1 MIDDKKERI
10 SILLFKCITGN
21 ITEEEQQMVDHWRQE
36 NEANERLYSR
46 LMDTCYLEKEYHR
59 RKMMNIQRPME
70 DMQKRIK
77 ERAPRNF
84 SIQWK
89 PLVAAASV
97 ALLFCIG
104 FVRFQINSSDNRK
117 ANNVQQTLALA
128 DIKPGTRQA
137 TLTLTDGKKVQL
149 GEDSQINLQTLGKHQ
164 SLAQAVSNLKQ
175 LSLEVPRGG
184 EFKVVLEDSTEVWL
198 NSESKLIY
206 PESFAQ
212 NERRVIV
219 KGEAYF
225 KVTKDPKRPFY
236 VETDGQQVRVYGTE
250 FNIRSYAEDKQV
262 YTTLIEGS
270 IALSKLNE
278 KSGELLLT
286 PGHQAL
292 FDKREAT
299 TFVQSV
305 DTAVVTSW
313 KKGRFVFEGQN
324 LEQIMCDLSRWYN
337 FDYKFK
343 EESLRRIEFMGSI
356 PRYNDFPST
365 LALLKK
371 SGGIEFHLEGST
383 VIISQE
389 KKPEH

>member
-1 MIDDKKERI
+1 M
-10 SILLFKCITGN
+10 
-21 ITEEEQQMVDHWRQE
+21 
-36 NEANERLYSR
+36 
-46 LMDTCYLEKEYHR
+46 
-59 RKMMNIQRPME
+59 
-70 DMQKRIK
+70 
-77 ERAPRNF
+77 
-84 SIQWK
+84 
-89 PLVAAASV
+89 
-97 ALLFCIG
+97 
-104 FVRFQINSSDNRK
+104 
-117 ANNVQQTLALA
+117 
-128 DIKPGTRQA
+128 
-137 TLTLTDGKKVQL
+137 GKQ
-149 GEDSQINLQTLGKHQ
+149 Q
-164 SLAQAVSNLKQ
+164 SLAQAVPKLKQ

-198 NSESKLIY
+198 NSETKLIY

-219 KGEAYF
+219 EGEAYF

-250 FNIRSYAEDKQV
+250 FNIRSYTEDKQV

-270 IALSKLNE
+270 IALSKLHE

-292 FDKREAT
+292 FDKQKAT
-299 TFVQSV
+299 TFVQPV

-313 KKGRFVFEGQN
+313 KRGRFVFEGQN

-337 FDYKFK
+337 FDYKFQD
-343 EESLRRIEFMGSI
+343 ESLRQIEFMGSI

-365 LALLKK
+365 LTLLKK

-389 KKPEH
+389 KKP

>member
-1 MIDDKKERI
+1 MIDEKKERI
-10 SILLFKCITGN
+10 SILLFKCITGS
-21 ITEEEQQMVDHWRQE
+21 ITEEEQQVVDNWRQE

-46 LMDTCYLEKEYHR
+46 LMDTRYLEKEYHR
-59 RKMMNIQRPME
+59 RKMVNVQRPME
-70 DMQKRIK
+70 DMQRRIK
-77 ERAPRNF
+77 EKASRNF

-89 PLVAAASV
+89 PWVAAASV
-97 ALLFCIG
+97 ALLFCLG
-104 FVRFQINSSDNRK
+104 FVRFQLTSSDNRK
-117 ANNVQQTLALA
+117 ADNTQQTLALA
-128 DIKPGTRQA
+128 AIKPGTRQA
-137 TLTLTDGKKVQL
+137 TLTLADGEKIQL
-149 GEDSQINLQTLGKHQ
+149 GENSQSNLQTLGKQQ

-175 LSLEVPRGG
+175 LRLEVPRGG
-184 EFKVVLEDSTEVWL
+184 EFKIVLEDSTEVWL

-236 VETDGQQVRVYGTE
+236 VETDGQQIRVYGTE
-250 FNIRSYAEDKQV
+250 FNIRSYSEDKQV

-278 KSGELLLT
+278 KSGELMLT

-292 FDKREAT
+292 FDKQKAT

-324 LEQIMCDLSRWYN
+324 LEQIMRDLSRWYN

-343 EESLRRIEFMGSI
+343 EESLRQIEFMGSI

-389 KKPEH
+389 KKP